1 VRAGVHASYLHLH
14 CAGYPGLAQRVVAAA
29 A

>member
-14 CAGYPGLAQRVVAAA
+14 WGGYPGLARRVVAAA